1 MVSAVFA
8 VVLGLLA
15 QALHMALMLVAAPV
29 VVGLVRVVKG
39 RLLGRRGPPLMQ
51 PWRDLMR
58 LLRKQPVL
66 ADNAS
71 IVFRAAPWV
80 TLAATAAAAALI
92 PSFTSGMS
100 LGPVSDLLVIAGLLA
115 LGRCATAL
123 AGMDIGT
130 AFGGIGASREMTF
143 SVYAEPAL
151 LLVIFTLAM
160 LAGSTNL
167 DVIASVLRDGNLGL
181 RVSLGLALVAMLTV
195 AIAENGRIPV
205 DNPATHLELTMV
217 HEAMVLEYSG
227 RDLALVEAA
236 TALKLTVWLSLIGAI
251 FCPFGMAEAGDPLFW
266 PLGLMVWVVKIG
278 ALAIALALFETSLAK
293 MRVFRVPE
301 FLGVALLLGLLAAV
315 FLFLSTGIA

>member
-1 MVSAVFA
+1 MVSIILGAV
-8 VVLGLLA
+8 LRLLA
-15 QALHMALMLVAAPV
+15 QGLHIVLMLAAAPLLI
-29 VVGLVRVVKG
+29 GLIRLVKA

-51 PWRDLMR
+51 PWRDLIR

-71 IVFRAAPWV
+71 FVFRAAPAV
-80 TLAATAAAAALI
+80 SLAAILAAAALI
-92 PSFTSGMS
+92 PSFALGMT

-115 LGRCATAL
+115 LARCATAL
-123 AGMDIGT
+123 AGMDVGT
-130 AFGGIGASREMTF
+130 AFGGIGASRDMTF
-143 SVYAEPAL
+143 AVYAEPAL
-151 LLVIFTLAM
+151 LLVILTLAL

-167 DVIASVLRDGNLGL
+167 DVIATLLRDGALGL

-195 AIAENGRIPV
+195 AVAENGRIPV

-227 RDLALVEAA
+227 RDLAMVEAGA
-236 TALKLTVWLSLIGAI
+236 ALKLLVWLSLIAAI
-251 FCPFGMAEAGDPLFW
+251 FCPFGTAMADDPLFW
-266 PLGLMVWVVKIG
+266 PLGVLLWLGKIG
-278 ALAIALALFETSLAK
+278 LLAVALAVFESSIAK

-315 FLFLSTGIA
+315 FLFVSTGLT